1 MQCHLTKLE
10 KKWPNEEREKG
21 NRNRFRNNGTRNT
34 EWNFDSLRM
43 DFFVCLIL
51 CVCVLSFLYCSV
63 ESSFPSSFVLVS
75 PLVRV
80 CISFYLGSFIGGC
93 FSLDPNQTNFSC
105 CFFLSLPPSID
116 RTALPLV
123 NYETHQ
129 RKYIATNT
137 HNLDDFICTQSGKGP
152 GIVYSLSQFVYTFYK
167 LPNAQL
173 NNTQN

>member
-1 MQCHLTKLE
+1 MALE
-10 KKWPNEEREKG
+10 TPNG
-21 NRNRFRNNGTRNT
+21 ISIIC
-34 EWNFDSLRM
+34 EWIFS
-43 DFFVCLIL
+43 FAWF

>member
-1 MQCHLTKLE
+1 MPFDQIRVEMAKRRE
-10 KKWPNEEREKG
+10 REREKG

-34 EWNFDSLRM
+34 EWNFDYLRM

-105 CFFLSLPPSID
+105 CFFSFSSPFHRSNGAASGKLRNSSTKIYSNEHP
-116 RTALPLV
+116 
-123 NYETHQ
+123 
-129 RKYIATNT
+129 
-137 HNLDDFICTQSGKGP
+137 QSGWFHLYAVRKGA
-152 GIVYSLSQFVYTFYK
+152 GHRI
-167 LPNAQL
+167 
-173 NNTQN
+173 